1 MGINDIVQF
10 NEVISI
16 SSIIIIYEIL
26 ILILYLFKIISK
38 KNSSNLVSW
47 AVVLNFFIIF
57 VMFLTDCKIDT
68 KTKLLIVSIKTL
80 LLFFVLFI
88 AKFCFKNYF
97 IGILFLIL
105 YYLLSNINKVYSCNI
120 NINHLL
126 LSLLCSTIIYFILI
140 FTNHTTTI
148 SKN

>member
-1 MGINDIVQF
+1 MGINDIIQF

-38 KNSSNLVSW
+38 NNSSNLVSW
-47 AVVLNFFIIF
+47 AVILNFFIIF
-57 VMFLTDCKIDT
+57 VMFLTNCKIDT

-88 AKFCFKNYF
+88 AKFSFKNYF

-126 LSLLCSTIIYFILI
+126 LSLLFSSIIYFILI

>member
-80 LLFFVLFI
+80 LLFFCFI
-88 AKFCFKNYF
+88 YCK
-97 IGILFLIL
+97 ILF
-105 YYLLSNINKVYSCNI
+105 
-120 NINHLL
+120 
-126 LSLLCSTIIYFILI
+126 
-140 FTNHTTTI
+140 
-148 SKN
+148 